1 MIEIWKDIKGYENL
15 YQISNM
21 GRVKS
26 LERIIIRCDNKTQTI
41 KEKILKTRIGNN
53 GYYTIILS
61 KKGEIKKIDIHRL
74 IAIAFIPNP
83 DNKPCIDHINGD
95 RTDNRIENLRWV
107 TQKENINNPISIS
120 KMKNNHHLKNT
131 FGAEHPLSKPILQF
145 TLDGKLVRKWESAV
159 DIKKELGFNN
169 CHISSCCN
177 GKRKTANGYIWKYY
191 YKGIWLKNHI
201 PLKDKKVA

>member
-1 MIEIWKDIKGYENL
+1 MNEIWKDIKGYENL
-15 YQISNM
+15 YQVSNM

-120 KMKNNHHLKNT
+120 KMKKNHHLKNT

-145 TLDGKLVRKWESAV
+145 TLDGKLVRKWDSAV